1 MEMDSLAKIKKLK
14 KWLSPTD
21 SDSPTSE
28 FRRHLHSHVKDTGE
42 WIFETEQYREWS
54 MTDST
59 GNLWI
64 RGIPG
69 CGKSVVAAN
78 LVGRLQDL
86 DDAPVLFY
94 FFREIIETNGPA
106 ELVRDFCEKLLA
118 SSPGLQSSLEKL
130 RADFSA
136 VESVPFDQLWEC
148 LATALRSME
157 RVYCVVD
164 ALDEMRHGHGRWLEQ
179 LLDLGRQSP
188 RSIKIITTSRQVPQ
202 VEKYMQGTSIVDL
215 RLDRLHVDHDIS
227 VFIKR
232 QLKDAQLEL
241 ELPEIDNIAKAICE
255 QGKGLF
261 LYARLMLDELLLHPK
276 NIHTRVHS
284 LPDGL
289 GDLYT
294 GLLREWVARS
304 GTSARFQK
312 LILEWVTHAGRPLRM
327 LELADMVE
335 SLPDRGGLTP
345 GCNVKDAVR
354 TACGPV
360 LEVCEDGAVQVIHHS
375 LTEFVLNRDV
385 EHTQMSSLSRDHAA
399 FDSTAVHST
408 MAQTCLRYLT
418 SGPLR
423 EWKLGQHSEDRK
435 DQRKSLFLKF
445 YFLRYA
451 AEHWVFH
458 VSNSKDLNK
467 DLIQTLENFYQNG
480 SDYQA
485 WNEIWRVSR
494 DDLPHPCSVLHVAAY
509 SGLVSLANHLL
520 SQGSSS
526 NDADKVGHTPLVYAV
541 MKGQHEMVSLLLGHG
556 ASHDVKVQW
565 NENIPRCHIIPY
577 ACKLNHVDVV
587 RALINGGVDPMA
599 HATIG
604 GGTTQ
609 RFKFGVWDIYSG
621 PYYWSPRKDVTAL
634 ASACE
639 KGCTEAVL
647 ELISL
652 VDPPSLY
659 KDNLLHITAEKGK
672 HEILSALLKHENVQL
687 TINDPDVYG
696 DTPIYLAARKR
707 NAAAIQVLLNHGAN
721 PSILSMNRNFPPE
734 PPTQFESSIGPR
746 PPPSY
751 TPLHAVAFGIPR
763 GGLDFGKDE
772 DILACIDVLLGAG
785 CDINAG
791 NYKKRT
797 PIFEWSSLH
806 WADEAEKFV
815 SGLLERGAD
824 ATIVDIDGQTPL
836 HASNRAY
843 PKIAKIF
850 VDAGCDINAQRI
862 SDGMTVLML
871 NANQQNH
878 PDPAALHELGADF
891 EQQDWLGNTALHHNF
906 KRSLAGSNCHAD
918 EWLSKSN
925 LYIRN
930 YLGRAPLHELLY
942 QENGLRDDKNDRQ
955 LEWLQS
961 LDGMLKRGVS
971 LEEKDGF
978 GRTALLVALLSDTS
992 NPLKLVKELL
1002 QRGANAQVA
1011 DSKGRTALHYAF
1023 QPSYKLYSDKDD
1035 SRRELAQLL
1044 IEHGASVQATDH
1056 DGNSIFNHFIKNQEI
1071 VKRRDWTRYEKRAE
1085 TIIELGVPYLKA
1097 NNQGRTALHA
1107 ASEVEED
1114 IGSSPI
1120 NPRTRLEF
1128 LSQSSLHL
1136 NINEEDN
1143 LGITP
1148 LHLAASASDIN
1159 ALTLIEHGANIKA
1172 KDKSMR
1178 TPLSFAAEAGQSN
1191 VVGLLL
1197 ELYHNDPAL
1206 VNHQCIKR
1214 RSALHEASRSGSPE
1228 SVKLLLDA
1236 GADPLLPDE
1245 RGRTALH
1252 VAAEFESRTGPQ
1264 KAESEHLSGPPL
1276 LESLQYSGRPREEKE
1291 RDAVSR
1297 MGVGIASDDGTRCI
1311 REVVRLLLAAGARPA
1326 QIDRNGHRPLDV
1338 AVMLGCAP
1346 VADELKRNDVECS
1359 IKSLDPI
1366 GESLLLLT
1374 DAQIKDMVDSTE
1386 LPENHT
1392 QFLER
1397 LFATGNESLVEEFVR
1412 TKQLK
1417 LTHTDEDGDKCK
1429 KRGIF
1434 LLPRLGLT
1442 SMLARLLPYLED
1454 IANAIPDLL
1463 DLAAQ
1468 RSSSNLEMV
1477 KFLIQQIPRENRDI
1491 LAASLSKLCAGKRWW
1506 HSKAVVLLLE
1516 SGVSPNAR
1524 VSDRGEYAITNALAV
1539 SECGSMRRHKWGAE
1553 ILRILLKYGADPNC
1567 KKGKYGWTPFH
1578 TAVATGADLETITL
1592 LLEHGASMGTESASS
1607 LNAAIRESNL
1617 PLIELLL
1624 KAGADANGADD
1635 PQNIPLLQKVSCPN
1649 TGNEIRSEHE
1659 AIMSFLL
1666 RYGADPLRSIENGS
1680 TTVFHKLC
1688 GAYYDPPLGPIL
1700 AMGIDIDIRD
1710 SQGRTALS
1718 NSQKVHMAVALIEAG
1733 ADIHATDHA
1742 GCTALYHAADKGRPD
1757 IIIELLKRS
1766 AAVDIVTNDG
1776 FTPLTRA
1783 LDAYGDCCSTQHFAT
1798 LNALLDGGAN
1808 PLSLLPDGRSALHCL
1823 ASALRDSSNKN
1834 REAQIEEDGGEDHFT
1849 MATLLYQRFLD
1860 AGCDRNACDNN
1871 GETPIFHYVRAPKS
1885 YSGRDWI
1892 DFAPVRTSHPDDWAL
1907 FIATHDVSKTNLAG
1921 DTLLHAIAR
1930 REESPCDS
1938 SDDESLLFKALVDL
1952 GLNPRKENNQG
1963 ETALDIAATQEKTE
1977 ILDLFARKE

>member
-1 MEMDSLAKIKKLK
+1 MESLAKIKRLK

-42 WIFETEQYREWS
+42 WIFETEQYSEWS

-86 DDAPVLFY
+86 GDAPVLFY
-94 FFREIIETNGPA
+94 FFREIIETNGPV
-106 ELVRDFCEKLLA
+106 ELVRDFCEKLLD
-118 SSPGLQSSLEKL
+118 SSPDLQSSLEKL
-130 RADFSA
+130 RAEFSA

-164 ALDEMRHGHGRWLEQ
+164 ALDEMGHGHGRWLEQ

-202 VEKYMQGTSIVDL
+202 VESTSIVDL
-215 RLDRLHVDHDIS
+215 RLDRLHVNHDIS
-227 VFIKR
+227 VFVKR
-232 QLKDAQLEL
+232 QLKEAQLEL

-294 GLLREWVARS
+294 GLLREWVTRS

-335 SLPDRGGLTP
+335 SLPDRGGLAP

-385 EHTQMSSLSRDHAA
+385 EHTQMSSLSREHAA
-399 FDSTAVHST
+399 FDSTAVHSM

-423 EWKLGQHSEDRK
+423 EWELGQYSEHQK

-494 DDLPHPCSVLHVAAY
+494 SDLPHPCSVLHVAAY

-520 SQGSSS
+520 SQGSSP
-526 NDADKVGHTPLVYAV
+526 NDVDKDDHTPLVYSV
-541 MKGQHEMVSLLLGHG
+541 MKGQHEMVSLLLEHG
-556 ASHDVKVQW
+556 ASHDVNVQYD
-565 NENIPRCHIIPY
+565 EYLPRCHIISY

-609 RFKFGVWDIYSG
+609 RFTFGIWDHYNG
-621 PYYWSPRKDVTAL
+621 PSYWSPRKDVTAL
-634 ASACE
+634 ASAC
-639 KGCTEAVL
+639 KVGRTEAVL

-652 VDPPSLY
+652 VDPPSLC

-687 TINDPDVYG
+687 TINDTDVYG
-696 DTPIYLAARKR
+696 DTPLYLAARKR
-707 NAAAIQVLLNHGAN
+707 NAAALQVLLDYGADF
-721 PSILSMNRNFPPE
+721 SIPSMNRNFPPE
-734 PPTQFESSIGPR
+734 PPTQLESPIGPR

-751 TPLHAVAFGIPR
+751 MPLHAVAFGIPR
-763 GGLDFGKDE
+763 GGLDFEKDE
-772 DILACIDVLLGAG
+772 DIPACIDLLLGAG

-806 WADEAEKFV
+806 WADNAEKFV

-836 HASNRAY
+836 HASEAVY
-843 PKIAKIF
+843 PNMAKIF
-850 VDAGCDINAQRI
+850 VDAGCDINAQRN

-906 KRSLAGSNCHAD
+906 KRSLAGRNCHAD

-930 YLGRAPLHELLY
+930 YLGRAPVHELLY
-942 QENGLRDDKNDRQ
+942 QEDGIRDNRDNSQ

-961 LDGMLKRGVS
+961 LDGMLNRSVS

-978 GRTALLVALLSDTS
+978 GRTALLVALLSDKS
-992 NPLKLVKELL
+992 NPLKLVQELL

-1011 DSKGRTALHYAF
+1011 DYKGRTALHYAF
-1023 QPSYKLYSDKDD
+1023 QPSQKLYSDKDD

-1044 IEHGASVQATDH
+1044 IEHGARVQETDH
-1056 DGNSIFNHFIKNQEI
+1056 DGNSIFNHFMQDHYI
-1071 VKRRDWTRYEKRAE
+1071 VKSGSWTKYEKRAE
-1085 TIIELGVPYLKA
+1085 TIIELGAPYLKA

-1107 ASEVEED
+1107 ASEIEED
-1114 IGSSPI
+1114 IGSSRTT
-1120 NPRTRLEF
+1120 PRTRLEF
-1128 LSQSSLHL
+1128 LLQSSLHF

-1159 ALTLIEHGANIKA
+1159 VLTLIEHGANIRA

-1191 VVGLLL
+1191 VIGLLL
-1197 ELYHNDPAL
+1197 ELHHNDPAL
-1206 VNHQCIKR
+1206 VNHQCIR
-1214 RSALHEASRSGSPE
+1214 RQSALHEASRSGSPE
-1228 SVKLLLDA
+1228 SVRLLLDA
-1236 GADPLLPDE
+1236 GANPLLPDE

-1264 KAESEHLSGPPL
+1264 KAQSEHLSGPPL
-1276 LESLQYSGRPREEKE
+1276 LEILQSSKRLEKKE
-1291 RDAVSR
+1291 QDAVSQ
-1297 MGVGIASDDGTRCI
+1297 MGVGISSDDDTRCI

-1346 VADELKRNDVECS
+1346 VVDELKRNDVECS

-1366 GESLLLLT
+1366 GESLLVLT

-1386 LPENHT
+1386 VPENHT

-1417 LTHTDEDGDKCK
+1417 LTDSDKHEAK
-1429 KRGIF
+1429 KCGIF

-1454 IANAIPDLL
+1454 IADAIPDLL
-1463 DLAAQ
+1463 DLAAE

-1477 KFLIQQIPRENRDI
+1477 KFLVQQIPRENRDI
-1491 LAASLSKLCAGKRWW
+1491 LAASLSKLSAGKRWW
-1506 HSKAVVLLLE
+1506 HPKAVALLLE

-1524 VSDRGEYAITNALAV
+1524 VSNRAEYAITNALAA
-1539 SECGSMRRHKWGAE
+1539 SDRWGRMHRHKWSGE
-1553 ILRILLKYGADPNC
+1553 ILRILLKHGADPNC
-1567 KKGKYGWTPFH
+1567 RKGNYNWTPFH
-1578 TAVATGADLETITL
+1578 TAVETGADLETITL
-1592 LLEHGASMGTESASS
+1592 LLEHGASIGTESARLINS
-1607 LNAAIRESNL
+1607 AIHESNL
-1617 PLIELLL
+1617 PMIELLL

-1635 PQNIPLLQKVSCPN
+1635 PQYIPLLQNVTYSN
-1649 TGNEIRSEHE
+1649 TGNDIRSERE
-1659 AIMSFLL
+1659 AVMSLLL

-1688 GAYYDPPLGPIL
+1688 GNYYDPPLGPIL

-1710 SQGRTALS
+1710 SQGRTALG
-1718 NSQKVHMAVALIEAG
+1718 NSQNVHMAVALIEAG
-1733 ADIHATDHA
+1733 ANIHATDHA
-1742 GCTALYHAADKGRPD
+1742 GCTALYHTADEGRPD
-1757 IIIELLKRS
+1757 IIVELLKRS
-1766 AAVDIVTNDG
+1766 ASVDIVTNDG

-1783 LDAYGDCCSTQHFAT
+1783 LDAYGDRCSTAYFGT

-1808 PLSLLPDGRSALHCL
+1808 SLSLLPDGRSALHCL

-1834 REAQIEEDGGEDHFT
+1834 REAQIEEDGGQDYFT
-1849 MATLLYQRFLD
+1849 MATSLYQRFLD
-1860 AGCDRNACDNN
+1860 AGCDRNGCDKN
-1871 GETPIFHYVRAPKS
+1871 GDTPIFHYVRAPKS
-1885 YSGRDWI
+1885 YSGRDHI
-1892 DFAPVRTSHPDDWAL
+1892 EFAPVRTSHPDDWAL